1 MNSAKPLS
9 NSLSDELLLSKL
21 MEEQSRRA
29 ISARLKSDLPF
40 FAENAL
46 KLRPKAG
53 PLEPF
58 KFNAA
63 QTALHKRLE
72 ELKASTGVV
81 RVLVLK
87 ARQLGVSSYT
97 AARLYHKTIGSP
109 GLRTV
114 IIGHERRASS
124 NLFQIVKRFHEN
136 LPDDLWPSVGTSNA
150 EELIF
155 DSLDSGYIVSVATN
169 EGTGRSATAQLL
181 HASEAA
187 FWADLPL
194 QMASLMQTV
203 PDLPS
208 TEIIIESTANGYNDF
223 HTMWRK
229 AEAGESEFVPIFL
242 PWSIDPGYRKPVAPD
257 FVMDAEEKKLAELYE
272 LDKEQINW
280 RRAKIAQLG
289 SADYFAQEYPLT
301 PSEAFISSSFDSF
314 IPASLAVKARKEK
327 AEAYGPLIIGVDPA
341 GMGADRTSIAWRKG
355 RCILK
360 VESRRNVD
368 TMETVGWVQKIIR
381 EEKPAKVN
389 IDVGGLGVGI
399 YDRLCETSSNRRVLN
414 AVNFGGKPVEPPP
427 LDETGKPAG
436 GPANRRAEMWSN
448 LKGALEA
455 GRFCLPDK
463 ESLQA
468 DLVSCGYKFNSEGKL
483 LLESKQDMR
492 KRGVPSPDEADA
504 VALCFS
510 EPDGSPFV
518 RDASFYRDLS
528 EKYQGAYY

>member
-1 MNSAKPLS
+1 M
-9 NSLSDELLLSKL
+9 LLSKL
-21 MEEQSRRA
+21 LEEQNRRT
-29 ISARLKSDLPF
+29 IDARLASDLPF

-58 KFNAA
+58 VFNAA
-63 QTALHKRLE
+63 QRVLHDKLE
-72 ELKASTGVV
+72 QLKATTGVV

-87 ARQLGVSSYT
+87 ARQLGISTYV
-97 AARLYHKTIGSP
+97 AGRFFHRTIGNP
-109 GLRTV
+109 GLRTI

-124 NLFQIVKRFHEN
+124 NLFGIVKRFYDHMDETR
-136 LPDDLWPSVGTSNA
+136 PSIGTSNA
-150 EELIF
+150 EELVF
-155 DSLDSGYIVSVATN
+155 DQLDSGYIVSVATN
-169 EGTGRSATAQLL
+169 EGTGRSATAQQL

-194 QMASLMQTV
+194 QAASLMQTV
-203 PDLPS
+203 PDIPG

-229 AEAGESEFVPIFL
+229 AEAGESEFVPVFL
-242 PWSIDPGYRKPVAPD
+242 PWSIEPGYRKPVAPD
-257 FVMDAEEKKLAELYE
+257 FVMDGEEKKLAELYG
-272 LDKEQINW
+272 LDAEQINW
-280 RRAKIAQLG
+280 RRAKISQLG
-289 SADYFAQEYPLT
+289 SADYFSQEYPLT

-314 IPASLAVKARKEK
+314 IPASLVIRARKEK
-327 AEAYGPLIIGVDPA
+327 VEAYGPLIIGVDPA
-341 GMGADRTSIAWRKG
+341 GMGADRTSVAWRKG

-368 TMETVGWVQKIIR
+368 TMETVGWIQKIIR

-448 LKGALEA
+448 LKTALEG

-510 EPDGSPFV
+510 EPDGSAFV
-518 RDASFYRDLS
+518 HNADFYRDLS
-528 EKYQGAYY
+528 AKYQGAYY